1 MSARVRVF
9 CRQMTFLV
17 FATILAIFLSER
29 LVDPSHAAQ
38 GKKCTESRLHEYE
51 KRVEGFI
58 ADNPD
63 HQAAV
68 VHMIAEIESEYGGEV
83 PLSKQCEVFSKVMKI
98 LSGAEKRPRPIK
110 R

>member
-1 MSARVRVF
+1 MTARIKLF
-9 CRQMTFLV
+9 TRQLAFLV
-17 FATILAIFLSER
+17 FATILTVFLSEHM
-29 LVDPSHAAQ
+29 VAPSQAAQ
-38 GKKCTESRLHEYE
+38 GQKCTESRLHEYE